1 MARRLHSLICET
13 VIFQRPR
20 DLSPV
25 SVKASTT
32 NNGTI
37 GILDIRGSLVGD
49 GDTEVL
55 QAAVGDFIEQGIRRV
70 VIDLHRLNYLNS
82 TGIGAIIRV
91 HSTLKKNE
99 GDVRLTGL
107 SDNVQSLLAITRLID
122 VFEVY
127 DTLPEAVRSFNLTT
141 T

>member
-1 MARRLHSLICET
+1 M
-13 VIFQRPR
+13 
-20 DLSPV
+20 
-25 SVKASTT
+25 SVKASTK

-37 GILDIRGSLVGD
+37 GILDIKGSLVGD

-55 QAAVGDFIEQGIRRV
+55 QAAVGDFLEQGIRQV

-82 TGIGAIIRV
+82 TGIGAIIRA
-91 HSTLKKNE
+91 HSTFKKNGGE
-99 GDVRLTGL
+99 IILTGL

-127 DTLPEAVRSFNLTT
+127 DSLGDAIKSFNSKTA
-141 T
+141 

>member
-1 MARRLHSLICET
+1 VKKYHHHS
-13 VIFQRPR
+13 FFRAH
-20 DLSPV
+20 V
-25 SVKASTT
+25 SVKASTK

-49 GDTEVL
+49 GDTEDL
-55 QAAVGDFIEQGIRRV
+55 QAAVGDFVEQGIRRV

-82 TGIGAIIRV
+82 TGIGAIIRA
-91 HSTLKKNE
+91 HSTFRKNN

-127 DTLPEAVRSFNLTT
+127 DSLPEAIASFNSTT
-141 T
+141 A